1 MTREKKHY
9 LLMPWF
15 SAKDYLISVACTLFI
30 FLLGFKWTLLGL
42 FWIPVILNPFIYLF
56 VVIAWIYYNFIW
68 LRTALYLP
76 STMMGIKRSYA
87 AFGVKISWLRCFY
100 LTLCKANKIRK
111 EDITIKRQNEYIKVL
126 AATFSKPA
134 VMLDFKRGEAHQLST
149 AVFIHT
155 RRKVVDI
162 HKALLPYMVPTFI
175 ALLILTPLLVFAPSY
190 NYSFLAEKL
199 SHTPPMMSFWMYLII
214 LPVKFLWVFA
224 ILSILAANII
234 SPLAFMPAINIFAA
248 YFKEKDLKLK
258 LKKEHS
264 ISFDATM
271 ALVMIVISLVFYISI
286 LSNILL

>member
-1 MTREKKHY
+1 MTTEKKRY

-15 SAKDYLISVACTLFI
+15 TAKDYLISVAVTLFI

-42 FWIPVILNPFIYLF
+42 FWIPVILNPFIYVF

-76 STMMGIKRSYA
+76 STMIGIKRSYA
-87 AFGVKISWLRCFY
+87 AFGIKLSWLKCFY

-134 VMLDFKRGEAHQLST
+134 IMLDFKRGEAHQLST
-149 AVFIHT
+149 AIFIHT
-155 RRKVVDI
+155 RRKVVEI
-162 HKALLPYMVPTFI
+162 HKAILPYMIPTFI
-175 ALLILTPLLVFAPSY
+175 ALLILTPLFVFAPSY
-190 NYSFLAEKL
+190 NYAFLAQKL
-199 SHTPPMMSFWMYLII
+199 SHTPPMMSFWMYLIL
-214 LPVKFLWVFA
+214 LPVKFLWIFT
-224 ILSILAANII
+224 ILSILSANII
-234 SPLAFMPAINIFAA
+234 APLVVMPAINIFAA
-248 YFKEKDLKLK
+248 YAKEKDLKLK

-264 ISFDATM
+264 ISFDAAM
-271 ALVMIVISLVFYISI
+271 SVLMIVISLLFYISI